1 MNIMDGRSIC
11 LPDRLDL
18 TWDTHGVDDKKAGR
32 RCPGLGGLYRSMEAL
47 AYPGTII
54 GAVQALARPLKG
66 TALILD
72 PWETLFDEIAGPNDL
87 RAVPVPQQNSDC

>member
-1 MNIMDGRSIC
+1 MNMMDGWSIC

-18 TWDTHGVDDKKAGR
+18 TRDTHGVDHKQSR
-32 RCPGLGGLYRSMEAL
+32 RCCPSLGGLYRPMEAL

-72 PWETLFDEIAGPNDL
+72 PRKTLFDEITGPDDL
-87 RAVPVPQQNSDC
+87 RAVSVP